1 MTDKQFD
8 EQEFSM
14 YTLIA
19 THDSQGLENI
29 IAVNFYKRT
38 VTTPFYGEIKH
49 TDIIRI
55 QND

>member
-8 EQEFSM
+8 EEEFSM
-14 YTLIA
+14 YTMIA
-19 THDSQGLENI
+19 THATQGLENI
-29 IAVNFYKRT
+29 TAVNFGDRT

>member
-14 YTLIA
+14 YTMIA
-19 THDSQGLENI
+19 THATQGWENI
-29 IAVNFYKRT
+29 TSVNFGDRT

-49 TDIIRI
+49 TDIIKI
-55 QND
+55 KN